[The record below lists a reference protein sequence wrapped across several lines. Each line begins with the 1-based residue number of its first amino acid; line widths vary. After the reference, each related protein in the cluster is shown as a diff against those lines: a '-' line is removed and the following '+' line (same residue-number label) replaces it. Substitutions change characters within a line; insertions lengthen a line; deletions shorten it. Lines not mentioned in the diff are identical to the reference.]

1 MKKKKT
7 INRLTDFIQEIASIQ
22 NQDSSI
28 KDGCH
33 SFYYRGENK
42 DYGNKK
48 CLPAVIRTAGVEE
61 KDMYYDVLRSQPEE
75 FKGLSNLDILAKMQH
90 YSIPTR
96 LLDVTTNPLI
106 ALFFACFGEL
116 KDEDGHVYIFK
127 TPKDYELTFDSDR
140 ALLLSTLP
148 KLSKDQKESMKL
160 MLQDSKFNIIGPKQ
174 IKVETEADELYET
187 KKAFGKFIYECE
199 RERDAFRDHH
209 VDKEHLSSVFFVKPQ
224 YSSKRMEL
232 QSSLFME
239 FGISND
245 TNIDDASFF
254 KKKLFEQKLNDL
266 SKNNIEIIDITVLNE
281 SKQIILNELKSICG
295 ISYPSIFGD
304 LESMSKCLKK

>member
-1 MKKKKT
+1 MH
-7 INRLTDFIQEIASIQ
+7 N
-22 NQDSSI
+22 
-28 KDGCH
+28 
-33 SFYYRGENK
+33 
-42 DYGNKK
+42 
-48 CLPAVIRTAGVEE
+48 
-61 KDMYYDVLRSQPEE
+61 
-75 FKGLSNLDILAKMQH
+75 

-199 RERDAFRDHH
+199 RERVLFRDHH
-209 VDKEHLSSVFFVKPQ
+209 VDKDHLSSVFFVKPQ

-281 SKQIILNELKSICG
+281 SKQIILSELKSICG

-304 LESMSKCLKK
+304 LESMSKV